1 MAEFLGAPDQAVLD
15 REKACTFI
23 CTASPV
29 FLQTFTTCRLAT
41 FEPLAITVSSVT
53 DLLCTTSFST
63 STRTWSMKPA
73 RSISL
78 PSAIWR

>member
-29 FLQTFTTCRLAT
+29 FLQTFTTCRHAT
-41 FEPLAITVSSVT
+41 FEPLAIIVSTVT
-53 DLLCTTSFST
+53 DLLCTTSFN
-63 STRTWSMKPA
+63 TRTWSMKPA